1 MEEVVKGLQEVD
13 EEAFTQIVAALKKRT
28 GLKGKK
34 LFAPIRVAL
43 TGRAEGPELKNILPL
58 LGKRV
63 ILERLA
69 QVLK

>member
-1 MEEVVKGLQEVD
+1 VHED
-13 EEAFTQIVAALKKRT
+13 DFPQIVSELKKRT

-34 LFAPIRVAL
+34 LFAPIRAAL
-43 TGRAEGPELKNILPL
+43 TGRIEGPELKNILPL
-58 LGKRV
+58 LGKGV